1 MRAEKKKRLNLRK
14 GGIENQLTDDANPV
28 TIGLGDQTHSLFT
41 IWVEGPV
48 AVETGAGKCSC

>member
-41 IWVEGPV
+41 ITGGEGTWISV
-48 AVETGAGKCSC
+48 GTF